1 MLEKI
6 GVEAQVERVGKYK
19 SAGDQLTRK
28 SMSDENREML
38 TCLLDNIYNNWLDKI
53 SLAKGAIAF
62 IFLALSQYYWVSH

>member
-19 SAGDQLTRK
+19 SVGDQLTHK

-38 TCLLDNIYNNWLDKI
+38 TSLLDNIYGNWLDKI
-53 SLAKGAIAF
+53 SLAKGATAF
-62 IFLALSQYYWVSH
+62 IFLISISV

>member
-1 MLEKI
+1 MKGVFEKI
-6 GVEAQVERVGKYK
+6 GVEPQVERVGKYK

-38 TCLLDNIYNNWLDKI
+38 ASLLDNIHRNWLDKV

-62 IFLALSQYYWVSH
+62 TFLVSGSV